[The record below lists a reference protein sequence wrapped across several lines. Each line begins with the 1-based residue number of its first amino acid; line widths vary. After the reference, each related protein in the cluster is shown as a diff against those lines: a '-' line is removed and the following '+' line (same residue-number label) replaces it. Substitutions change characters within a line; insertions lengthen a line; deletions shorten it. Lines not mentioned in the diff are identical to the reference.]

1 MLREYYTTK
10 PQARFLME
18 FRRLKYV
25 IILIVSRSGQLP
37 PSGVLV
43 RPQAGLN

>member
-1 MLREYYTTK
+1 
-10 PQARFLME
+10 LME
-18 FRRLKYV
+18 FRRLEYI
-25 IILIVSRSGQLP
+25 IILIISRSGQLP